1 MPYRSVSNNNSTR
14 DARACVFVFLVA
26 KRNVTESLFLGVLG
40 VRPLGDPRE
49 CWCRARQKEKVG
61 KLRASLLLSC
71 VAVFLDFVF
80 SA

>member
-14 DARACVFVFLVA
+14 RTLACLFLVA